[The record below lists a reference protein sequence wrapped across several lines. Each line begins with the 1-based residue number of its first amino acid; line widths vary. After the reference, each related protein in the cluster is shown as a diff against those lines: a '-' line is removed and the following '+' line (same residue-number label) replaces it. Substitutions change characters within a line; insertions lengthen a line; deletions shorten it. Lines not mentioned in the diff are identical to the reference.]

1 LRWSAQACGPDGVG
15 TPVPFGIVLLCRRDR
30 RHGKP
35 GGLLHLGWRNPV
47 DGRAAGEGGPGR
59 LESLPHKNGRR
70 PGGLPHKNSLTY
82 NRRGML
88 FAGSMVERLGRM
100 PQVCV
105 LPGRVRS
112 AVPRGGGKNQ
122 ALARAFRR
130 AVSLDL

>member
-1 LRWSAQACGPDGVG
+1 MGERLVKGAQA
-15 TPVPFGIVLLCRRDR
+15 
-30 RHGKP
+30 
-35 GGLLHLGWRNPV
+35 GWKA
-47 DGRAAGEGGPGR
+47 GRR
-59 LESLPHKNGRR
+59 LESLPHKSGRR

-88 FAGSMVERLGRM
+88 FAGSMLERFGRK

-112 AVPRGGGKNQ
+112 AAPRGGGKNQ